1 MDTEFFIEQME
12 KDFEMLAEQHFAEAA
27 QERLLAR
34 AATDVVTACMHTK
47 NMELH
52 NQLARMYDRMKD
64 DGLAFC
70 ETYDDDSKF

>member
-12 KDFEMLAEQHFAEAA
+12 KDFEMLAEQH
-27 QERLLAR
+27 R
-34 AATDVVTACMHTK
+34 AAANAEFQLALAAPDAASTREHTN
-47 NMELH
+47 NMVLH
-52 NQLARMYDRMKD
+52 KQLARMYDRMKD